1 MVRPNELGFA
11 RKGALEKLA
20 ARNGGAK
27 AWHITGRVVEL
38 DPDDSRRVI
47 IDFDGARISVSS
59 GPWKLVPGALAL
71 VAVDT
76 AGRPVRV
83 EGPLTD
89 RPVELDPGL
98 PGPAPIIPM
107 EGLAPR
113 ELTAEEAAS
122 IQETVAG
129 LEGAKAE
136 LDAAGETLGNLS
148 TALEATKGQI
158 SAVDAKATGAASRA
172 DYTYSQLDA
181 VRQET
186 NSAVQGLSEGVQ
198 GSLAEVAGAIT
209 SIGAGNGPAGVA
221 AALKDYL
228 SVPLHALTVED
239 NRAPSGAVKAALYDV
254 VVTEQLLATKG
265 VITSQLL
272 ADGAVTARTLNVVPK
287 EATGGV
293 EILPEGIR
301 VIPAGEDGAAI
312 SLRANEE
319 NWLYF
324 VEDGAATFSVSP
336 GGELVAQ
343 GVSANDSLT
352 YRGVELADVINELPR
367 GVIAASRLAE
377 SVTVGTS
384 PARLLACTFQ
394 TPPDDRMIRIGVSVG
409 LFQGAARTFYELR
422 QSAGSTV
429 TSTNAR
435 VAQYYWPK
443 KVGDYHNSVKFEDVY
458 SMSELGWP
466 KDTTITLGCFMR
478 SLDSGQSQEV
488 AAGFGARLII
498 EDAGPAVEV
507 EAQEA
512 YVPTPAAPAPTPK
525 PPAKQNYKKRFDAM
539 WGRSYKGNNT
549 VYIWAPNTN
558 KYAFHGQYNAANGVL
573 RSYVGFDRSAI
584 MAFCSGAE
592 VVSARVY
599 VRNTHTY
606 SSAGLT
612 ARIGAHGKTGP
623 AGSWGGDVTIDSGA
637 KFTKGQGRWIS
648 FNAVRNGLK
657 SGAICGVSFFPG
669 PDQTSRMRYGHFSI
683 ADCTLEITVRK

>member
-1 MVRPNELGFA
+1 MVRPNELGYA
-11 RKGALEKLA
+11 RRGALEKLA

-27 AWHITGRVVEL
+27 AWHITGRVVGL

-76 AGRPVRV
+76 VGRPVRV

-113 ELTAEEAAS
+113 ELTEAEAKS
-122 IQETVAG
+122 IRETVVG
-129 LEGAKAE
+129 LEGAKAD

-148 TALEATKGQI
+148 TALEATKGEI
-158 SAVDAKATGAASRA
+158 SAVDAKADSATTDVQNLQQWTSATVANMNQSFNATLASF
-172 DYTYSQLDA
+172 DEVLD
-181 VRQET
+181 
-186 NSAVQGLSEGVQ
+186 
-198 GSLAEVAGAIT
+198 
-209 SIGAGNGPAGVA
+209 GAGLYEGPSGVA

-287 EATGGV
+287 ESTGGV

-324 VEDGAATFSVSP
+324 AEDGSVTFSVSP
-336 GGELVAQ
+336 AGELVAQ
-343 GVSANDSLT
+343 EVTANDSLT

-367 GVIAASRLAE
+367 GVIAAATLADD
-377 SVTVGTS
+377 VTVGTS

-394 TPPDDRMIRIGVSVG
+394 TPPDDRMIRIGWKAS
-409 LFQGAARTFYELR
+409 LEGAHPRTFFELR
-422 QSAGSTV
+422 QAASSTV
-429 TSTNAR
+429 SSTNSRISQAYNPKR
-435 VAQYYWPK
+435 VD
-443 KVGDYHNSVKFEDVY
+443 GYHQTVTANEVY
-458 SMSELGWP
+458 SMAELHWP
-466 KDTTITLGCFMR
+466 KDTTITMGLFLR
-478 SLDSGQSQEV
+478 SLN
-488 AAGFGARLII
+488 AGEDQRVRADWGTRMWI
-498 EDAGPAVEV
+498 EDVGPAVEV
-507 EAQEA
+507 DTHAA
-512 YVPTPAAPAPTPK
+512 YVPPSSTGGGTSTGSATVAAKKLYTRTFAPRWGQSYQGSGAQYNWKPAE
-525 PPAKQNYKKRFDAM
+525 
-539 WGRSYKGNNT
+539 
-549 VYIWAPNTN
+549 
-558 KYAFHGQYNAANGVL
+558 AFHGRSPYAATGL
-573 RSYVGFDRSAI
+573 TRSYISFDRNAI
-584 MAFCSGAE
+584 TAFCSGAE
-592 VVSARVY
+592 VVSARIY
-599 VRNTHTY
+599 LHNDHTY
-606 SSAGLT
+606 ASNGANVT
-612 ARIGAHGKTGP
+612 VRAHGHHDKP
-623 AGSWGGDVTIDSGA
+623 ARWAGDGA
-637 KFTKGQGRWIS
+637 LIGTYTYKRGQARWLG
-648 FNAVRNGLK
+648 FNDVRNGFK
-657 SGAICGVSFFPG
+657 SGAVCGLSLNPG
-669 PDQTSRMRYGHFSI
+669 TDTTQARYAYFNI
-683 ADCTLEITVRK
+683 AKARLEITIRK